1 MKKHCI
7 SLLLSVTLIAVTLPQ
22 VSANVVADRE
32 ITVENSTH
40 ENVNV
45 EDETKV
51 NDIENKPMTAKLEGR
66 TITYD
71 SVKTEESMVKNR
83 QDINPNNI
91 IASRGSN
98 EVQEVEFTLSFYST
112 LKSENG
118 NWTVTCQG
126 TPLKGL
132 ENAVASN
139 IHPLGTKIYLE
150 GLNETVTVLDKGGK
164 DFNSY
169 HRLDVLVQRERKD
182 NGQWE
187 SDKEYIKRVND
198 MGKVKVKGYILK

>member
-1 MKKHCI
+1 MKKHFI
-7 SLLLSVTLIAVTLPQ
+7 SLLLSVTLIAVTLPR

-32 ITVENSTH
+32 ITVENTIQ

-45 EDETKV
+45 EEISK
-51 NDIENKPMTAKLEGR
+51 NENKPMTAILPSR

-71 SVKTEESMVKNR
+71 GVKTEGSTTRES
-83 QDINPNNI
+83 INQI
-91 IASRGSN
+91 YSRGTN
-98 EVQEVEFTLSFYST
+98 VVEEVEFTLSFYSI
-112 LKSENG
+112 LKAENG

-132 ENAVASN
+132 EYAVASN
-139 IHPLGTKIYLE
+139 VYPLGTKIYLE

-169 HRLDVLVQRERKD
+169 YRLDVLVQRERKD

-187 SDKEYIKRVND
+187 SDKEYLRRVNE
-198 MGKVKVKGYILK
+198 MGRVKVKGWILKQ